1 MPGYPRAQHPHCT
14 PQARNP
20 GKEKRWIFSTE
31 PQHSYR
37 KTSLALFFSSQVAR
51 FHRIVKGNKQQQQ
64 QQKYHIL
71 PTDPHT
77 NNGDDV
83 CHCLKMAQT
92 LNWKGYCPFVS
103 ISLVD
108 SLLGTSWYSEF
119 QLISQIKLPWQ
130 GKGQE
135 MITFCLSTLS
145 AALSQFGC
153 WRTRNVGLAI
163 MRLEIVTEIHLVGN
177 LW

>member
-1 MPGYPRAQHPHCT
+1 MG
-14 PQARNP
+14 
-20 GKEKRWIFSTE
+20 IMS
-31 PQHSYR
+31 
-37 KTSLALFFSSQVAR
+37 VA
-51 FHRIVKGNKQQQQ
+51 G
-64 QQKYHIL
+64 
-71 PTDPHT
+71 
-77 NNGDDV
+77 
-83 CHCLKMAQT
+83 HCLKMAQT

-119 QLISQIKLPWQ
+119 KLISQLKLPWQ

-153 WRTRNVGLAI
+153 WRTKNVGLAI
-163 MRLEIVTEIHLVGN
+163 MLLEILNWKSSGWKLLITRLYQPKMELIMKLQIKSNCDLFPRSSLFFTVFFSQSTDRIRSLLILLVGMFSLIRAN
-177 LW
+177 TYHLFQTFA